1 MYKPL
6 SGSLV
11 FNSLYIYINRHFR
24 VVWWGI
30 ICKQVRHLLFCRSL
44 NDSLKRKTSLSF
56 WFLPSSFSFHF
67 YFSVSTR
74 KNKEKHYLTCG
85 SAFGFYPSELQS
97 FVCKHLAA
105 EKARLKMK
113 PGKRKHR
120 TCIYSKDGNEK
131 GNKCA
136 FFSSPCPQPCSKCKW
151 CICVLWNC
159 FGN

>member
-11 FNSLYIYINRHFR
+11 FNSLYIYINTHFR

-30 ICKQVRHLLFCRSL
+30 ICKQVRLLNEKHPWVSGFCPPASL
-44 NDSLKRKTSLSF
+44 FVFISLCQ
-56 WFLPSSFSFHF
+56 HG
-67 YFSVSTR
+67 

-113 PGKRKHR
+113 PGNVFILKTGTKKNLR
-120 TCIYSKDGNEK
+120 K
-131 GNKCA
+131 GNKYA

-151 CICVLWNC
+151 CIRVPWNC